1 MDQATGNT
9 HHMQQTMAN
18 VEMEK
23 DDLQNQYKEVCAEN
37 KRLKETVN
45 TMGLENKEMFARST
59 HTETDKARMEHT
71 IRELVEKEQGYLN
84 EIKNREDHISHLTQQ
99 LNHLA
104 QERNQASEFCQS

>member
-1 MDQATGNT
+1 
-9 HHMQQTMAN
+9 MAN

-45 TMGLENKEMFARST
+45 QMGLENKEMFAWST

-71 IRELVEKEQGYLN
+71 LRELVEKEQGYLN
-84 EIKNREDHISHLTQQ
+84 EIKNREDHISHLT
-99 LNHLA
+99 
-104 QERNQASEFCQS
+104 